1 MMTVSSLTGEKGLNK
16 KKILLASALMAIVL
30 STIGYAHLTLGTFTV
45 TTKEIA
51 TVTVDNLNL
60 GTLPVGSAGSKT
72 FSNAISLAFDK
83 AFDAGTVVT
92 IKIELLIS
100 NSNIYKGFRSLVVQV
115 KNKST
120 VKVTL
125 TLNSPY
131 DEFTYTIGTAGETKN
146 YSLIVTYATGATL
159 LTDVT
164 FQLSVNL
171 QV

>member
-1 MMTVSSLTGEKGLNK
+1 MVTLSSLIGERGPNK
-16 KKILLASALMAIVL
+16 RKILLASALLAIVL

-60 GTLPVGSAGSKT
+60 GTLPTRSAGSKT

-83 AFDAGTVVT
+83 AFAAKTVVT
-92 IKIELLIS
+92 IKMELLIS
-100 NSNIYKGFRSLVVQV
+100 DSNVYKGFRSFVVQV
-115 KNKST
+115 MDAST
-120 VKVTL
+120 VKATL

-131 DEFTYTIGTAGETKN
+131 DEFTYTIGTAGETKT

-159 LTDVT
+159 LTDTT